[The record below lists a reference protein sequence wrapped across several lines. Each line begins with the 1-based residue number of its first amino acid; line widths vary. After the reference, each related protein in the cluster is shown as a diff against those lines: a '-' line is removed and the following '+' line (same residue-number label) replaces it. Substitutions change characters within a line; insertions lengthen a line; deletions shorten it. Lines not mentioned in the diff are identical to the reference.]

1 MLVASVLAQ
10 PESMPA
16 LDWAFYASR
25 VSAPGMV
32 DQFQK
37 QMAAVK
43 VPYPEDKVSGQIDTQ
58 AKEAVSG
65 QRGVRNVRQRG
76 AGRWLEMCSG

>member
-1 MLVASVLAQ
+1 MLPSLLRVLAQ

-16 LDWAFYASR
+16 LDWSYYASR

-32 DQFQK
+32 DQFKK
-37 QMAAVK
+37 QMEAVK
-43 VPYPEDKVSGQIDTQ
+43 IPYPEDKVSTQVDAQ

-65 QRGVRNVRQRG
+65 GQSMDN
-76 AGRWLEMCSG
+76 GRVGSRVV

>member
-1 MLVASVLAQ
+1 MLAQ

-16 LDWAFYASR
+16 LDWAYYSSR

-32 DQFQK
+32 DQFKK

-43 VPYPEDKVSGQIDTQ
+43 IPYPEDKVSSQVDAQ
-58 AKEAVSG
+58 AKESVRAEGAARSGCLVAV
-65 QRGVRNVRQRG
+65 
-76 AGRWLEMCSG
+76 AGGIFVEV